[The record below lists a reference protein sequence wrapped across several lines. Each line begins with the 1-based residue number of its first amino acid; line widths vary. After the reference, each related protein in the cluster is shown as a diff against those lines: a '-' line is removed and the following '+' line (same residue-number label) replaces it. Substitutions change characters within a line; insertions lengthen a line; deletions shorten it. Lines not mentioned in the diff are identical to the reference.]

1 MVASSVPPAGKSVL
15 AVSGSGNGGG
25 GGQQQSPPRHRSL
38 SWKKLSDYAIEDATG
53 KFRVCRAR
61 VRDAWV
67 YAAWQR
73 VITKQEQ
80 EEEEDMPGVQWEP
93 MCYSSDP
100 AVAKAACETALSNA
114 A

>member
-1 MVASSVPPAGKSVL
+1 VL

-25 GGQQQSPPRHRSL
+25 GGQQQRLPCHRSL
-38 SWKKLSDYAIEDATG
+38 SWKKLSDYAIEDQTG
-53 KFRVCRAR
+53 QFRVCRAW

-67 YAAWQR
+67 YTAWRR
-73 VITKQEQ
+73 VTTKQEP
-80 EEEEDMPGVQWEP
+80 EEGEMPGAQWEP
-93 MCYSSDP
+93 MCYSIDP

>member
-1 MVASSVPPAGKSVL
+1 VL

-25 GGQQQSPPRHRSL
+25 GRQQQRPPRHRSL

-61 VRDAWV
+61 VRDVWV
-67 YAAWQR
+67 YIAWQR
-73 VITKQEQ
+73 VTAMQEP
-80 EEEEDMPGVQWEP
+80 EEGDMPGAQWEP
-93 MCYSSDP
+93 MCYSSDL

>member
-1 MVASSVPPAGKSVL
+1 M
-15 AVSGSGNGGG
+15 
-25 GGQQQSPPRHRSL
+25 
-38 SWKKLSDYAIEDATG
+38 
-53 KFRVCRAR
+53 
-61 VRDAWV
+61 

-80 EEEEDMPGVQWEP
+80 EEGDMPGVQWEP
-93 MCYSSDP
+93 MCYSIDP

>member
-1 MVASSVPPAGKSVL
+1 MVASSVPPVEKSVL

-25 GGQQQSPPRHRSL
+25 GGQQQRLPCHRSL
-38 SWKKLSDYAIEDATG
+38 SWKKLSDYAIEDQTG
-53 KFRVCRAR
+53 QFRVCRAR

-67 YAAWQR
+67 YTAWQR
-73 VITKQEQ
+73 VTAKQEP
-80 EEEEDMPGVQWEP
+80 EEGDMPGVQWEP

>member
-1 MVASSVPPAGKSVL
+1 MKPG
-15 AVSGSGNGGG
+15 
-25 GGQQQSPPRHRSL
+25 
-38 SWKKLSDYAIEDATG
+38 DYAIEDQTG
-53 KFRVCRAR
+53 QFRVCRAR

-73 VITKQEQ
+73 VTTKQEP
-80 EEEEDMPGVQWEP
+80 EEGDMPGVQWEP